1 MGISQQTKHFGS
13 LVKLLLHQMYNNTLP
28 LSIHLIEKTDVRLPT
43 MRFCILIV
51 RSSTTSG
58 SFRLRWRALFV
69 SPRSSSVAAAD
80 GGGEG
85 LVCAVPCRA
94 DATPCRHRDKDFVDV
109 DCSLSCNV
117 PLCSMQVVSMFQQCQ
132 HNTAKI
138 KCNSPLPG
146 PDQCSCS

>member
-1 MGISQQTKHFGS
+1 MLQNCRVVG
-13 LVKLLLHQMYNNTLP
+13 
-28 LSIHLIEKTDVRLPT
+28 EKAEMHGAT
-43 MRFCILIV
+43 MRFCILMV

-94 DATPCRHRDKDFVDV
+94 DTTLLNMLQRPHEAYKRN
-109 DCSLSCNV
+109 L
-117 PLCSMQVVSMFQQCQ
+117 
-132 HNTAKI
+132 
-138 KCNSPLPG
+138 
-146 PDQCSCS
+146 